1 MGISFF
7 IITILLLLS
16 AFFSASEL
24 AIMSV
29 PIYKIKQLMIY
40 TEKEKLAKLLLN
52 LREKSGRTLITILI
66 WNNLVNVILSVY
78 STRLGDELLK
88 GLAYTGVISMVLIS
102 SIVTV
107 LILLF
112 GEIIPKVFATN
123 FSLKF
128 ALVVA
133 PIVKWLY
140 YIFFIPV
147 LFFETIMKLFD
158 KILGTRWDRVS
169 KEDIEFFV
177 NEWRKEWLFSDMESL
192 FIKNLLAFEEKETAS
207 VLKHRLDVFAFDQD
221 MTLEKAIANSV
232 DHRYSRIPI
241 YKNNIDN
248 IVWIITIRDMLSAYY
263 KWYKDKKLYE
273 LDLKPVFKIPI
284 TANLLDIFLKM
295 KKSGFHFAIVLDEY
309 GGVQGILT
317 FEDIL
322 EEMVGD
328 IKDETDIHEGSEI
341 LERNKNNIII
351 KGNVT
356 LRQALQYLWYDNKIK
371 LTSEEK
377 DMFSEDDML
386 SYIVLAKLKRF
397 AKKQDVIIVDDIKM
411 EITDIGKNRVKT
423 LKVSIIKK

>member
-1 MGISFF
+1 MWTSFF
-7 IITILLLLS
+7 IITLLLFLS

-29 PIYKIKQLMIY
+29 PIYKIKQLIY
-40 TEKEKLAKLLLN
+40 TEKEKLAKLLLT

-66 WNNLVNVILSVY
+66 GNNLVNVILSVY
-78 STRLGDELLK
+78 STRIGDNVLQW
-88 GLAYTGVISMVLIS
+88 LAYTWVVTMVLIS
-102 SIVTV
+102 STVTI

-123 FSLKF
+123 FSLQF
-128 ALVVA
+128 ALAVW
-133 PIVKWLY
+133 PLVKWLY

-147 LFFETIMKLFD
+147 VFFETIMKIFD
-158 KILGTRWDRVS
+158 KILGTNGDRVS

-207 VLKHRLDVFAFDQD
+207 VLKHRLDVFAFNQD
-221 MTLEKAIANSV
+221 MTLEKAIETSV

-241 YKNNIDN
+241 YKDNIDN
-248 IVWIITIRDMLSAYY
+248 ILWIITIRDMLSAYY

-273 LDLKPVFKIPI
+273 LELKPVFKIPI

-309 GGVQGILT
+309 GGVQGIVT

-322 EEMVGD
+322 EEMVWD

-351 KGNVT
+351 KWNVT
-356 LRQALQYLWYDNKIK
+356 LRQSLQYLWYDSKIN
-371 LTSEEK
+371 LSIEDK

-386 SYIVLAKLKRF
+386 SYIILAKLKRF
-397 AKKQDVIIVDDIKM
+397 AKEQDVIIIDDIKM
-411 EITDIGKNRVKT
+411 EVTDIGKNRVKA
-423 LKVSIIKK
+423 LRVSIIKK